1 MHYLFLILTVLFCFG
16 FVAIAEPRKS
26 SGLQLL
32 LSFSGA
38 FLLALT
44 IFDLFPE
51 VYAASEPKSIGV
63 FIILGILLQIILE
76 LFSKGAEHGHV
87 HWDFENTAFPWMLF
101 ISLCIHSFMEG
112 IPLIDSSPILYGI
125 LIHKIPI
132 AIILSMFLLNSK
144 LKTSYA
150 IGFILVF
157 SMMTPLGSL
166 LSSQLEVINQYRPQI
181 TAIVIG
187 ILLHISTVILLES
200 SKEHVFNIRKLGVIC
215 LGFIVAYFI

>member
-1 MHYLFLILTVLFCFG
+1 MRYLFLILTVLFCFG

-26 SGLQLL
+26 SGLQHL

-51 VYAASEPKSIGV
+51 VYSSTDPKSIGI
-63 FIILGILLQIILE
+63 FIVLGILLQIVLE
-76 LFSKGAEHGHV
+76 LFSKGAEHGHM
-87 HWDFENTAFPWMLF
+87 HWQDENTTFPWMLF
-101 ISLCIHSFMEG
+101 VSLSIHSFMEG
-112 IPLIDSSPILYGI
+112 LPLIDSSPILFGI

-132 AIILSMFLLNSK
+132 AIILSMFLLNSQ

-157 SMMTPLGSL
+157 SLMTPLGSL
-166 LSSQLEVINQYRPQI
+166 LSSQLDIINQFRPQI
-181 TAIVIG
+181 TAVVIG
-187 ILLHISTVILLES
+187 ILLHISTVILFES

-215 LGFIVAYFI
+215 LGFLIAYFI

>member
-1 MHYLFLILTVLFCFG
+1 MRYLFLILTVLFCFG

-26 SGLQLL
+26 SGLQHL

-51 VYAASEPKSIGV
+51 VYSSTDPKSIGI
-63 FIILGILLQIILE
+63 FIVLGILLQIVLE
-76 LFSKGAEHGHV
+76 LFSKGAEHGHI
-87 HWDFENTAFPWMLF
+87 HWQDENTAFPWMLF
-101 ISLCIHSFMEG
+101 VSLSIHSFMEG
-112 IPLIDSSPILYGI
+112 LPLIDSSPILFGI

-132 AIILSMFLLNSK
+132 AIILSMFLLNSQ

-157 SMMTPLGSL
+157 SLMTPLGSL
-166 LSSQLEVINQYRPQI
+166 LSSQLEIINQFRPQI
-181 TAIVIG
+181 TAVVIG
-187 ILLHISTVILLES
+187 ILLHISTVILFES

-215 LGFIVAYFI
+215 LGFLIAYFI

>member
-1 MHYLFLILTVLFCFG
+1 MRYLFLILTVLFCFG

-26 SGLQLL
+26 SGLQHL

-51 VYAASEPKSIGV
+51 VYSSTDPTYIGI
-63 FIILGILLQIILE
+63 FIVLGILLQIVLE
-76 LFSKGAEHGHV
+76 LFSKGAEHGHI
-87 HWDFENTAFPWMLF
+87 HWQDENTAFPWMLF
-101 ISLCIHSFMEG
+101 VSLSIHSFMEG
-112 IPLIDSSPILYGI
+112 LPLIDSSPILFGI

-132 AIILSMFLLNSK
+132 AIILSMFLLNSQ

-157 SMMTPLGSL
+157 SLMTPLGSL
-166 LSSQLEVINQYRPQI
+166 LSSQLDIINQFRPQI
-181 TAIVIG
+181 TAVVIG
-187 ILLHISTVILLES
+187 ILLHISTVILFES

-215 LGFIVAYFI
+215 LGFLIAYFI